1 MSITAHPLC
10 WPTQFPRR
18 QNRES
23 GRFQTTLAGALENV
37 QSSLRLFAK
46 DSDKKI
52 DGVVI
57 SSNVTLGQQRP
68 ADPGVAVWFSW
79 DGLQVCIPVDRY
91 DKVEGNLQAIHHIIE
106 ARRTELEARWARDRA
121 RDLHRVQGAA
131 SAAGVQDV
139 AADPRLRREHSGH
152 AGSRA
157 GAVSRSRV
165 EGAPRQGRQRRR
177 HGGGQPRLG
186 RGAAGAEAMKPG
198 RELLAKALEI
208 ADESVLCTLSSTCGF
223 PDANGW
229 RECHYHREEHE
240 KKALAYAAARGLI
253 ERHPKN
259 KALYK
264 VTTAGQL
271 VRDEEGPTHMSKE
284 RAAEILANYKPTV
297 FESRNGKRVEVPFK
311 TPVER

>member
-1 MSITAHPLC
+1 
-10 WPTQFPRR
+10 
-18 QNRES
+18 
-23 GRFQTTLAGALENV
+23 
-37 QSSLRLFAK
+37 
-46 DSDKKI
+46 
-52 DGVVI
+52 
-57 SSNVTLGQQRP
+57 VTSP
-68 ADPGVAVWFSW
+68 ADPGVAVWFTW
-79 DGLQVCIPVDRY
+79 DGMQVCIAVDRY
-91 DKVEGNLQAIHHIIE
+91 QKVASNLQAIHHIIE
-106 ARRTELEARWARDRA
+106 ARRVEL
-121 RDLHRVQGAA
+121 
-131 SAAGVQDV
+131 
-139 AADPRLRREHSGH
+139 
-152 AGSRA
+152 
-157 GAVSRSRV
+157 
-165 EGAPRQGRQRRR
+165 R
-177 HGGGQPRLG
+177 HGTLALVR
-186 RGAAGAEAMKPG
+186 ASFT
-198 RELLAKALEI
+198 AKALEI